1 MYTVCVMVFSIRQWR
16 ATFRSL
22 FSTGSGSCV
31 YVENAHRG
39 DVVERRR
46 PRETHMGDVQRNRS
60 KADETLQLD
69 QFRNGIHEQSKKTNI
84 DNGRVDEEVS
94 VSALAVR
101 SWPSRWGDVC
111 GVGVEFQRSD
121 GVFRTGK

>member
-1 MYTVCVMVFSIRQWR
+1 VSWC
-16 ATFRSL
+16 FRSVNGGRRFDR
-22 FSTGSGSCV
+22 FSPL
-31 YVENAHRG
+31 YLILLENAHRG
-39 DVVERRR
+39 DVVERWR

-84 DNGRVDEEVS
+84 DDGRVDEEVS

-111 GVGVEFQRSD
+111 GGGVEFQRSD